1 MAEAQKPKPLP
12 KLTAEQMRYDSPEA
26 WIAWLEEDY
35 PPPLKDIEA
44 KSKRGAKRKRKTK
57 RKRISNVV
65 DGLNRLVAEGC
76 SRDVLV
82 ELMQQL
88 SVCDCEKLSHGDIKE
103 AERAL
108 ALADDWV
115 ERIVTSDWMMFVV
128 RVDSDELRYLLSTFE
143 EALRKAR
150 IQEPGG
156 KRAFY
161 VRDQLIASMVRHV
174 KEKTK
179 KLYDA
184 EVSLLIQCSVP
195 FREVKDHTG
204 AASKG
209 RSATKTPLK
218 TLEYSLDAHRA
229 WRKRNQDLINAETT
243 AWEEAYGKRQTP

>member
-1 MAEAQKPKPLP
+1 MGAVALPSVVMAEKQKPKPLP
-12 KLTAEQMRYDSPEA
+12 KLTLEQMRYDSPEA
-26 WIAWLEEDY
+26 WIAWLDAEY
-35 PPPLKDIEA
+35 PPP
-44 KSKRGAKRKRKTK
+44 SKGAGTK
-57 RKRISNVV
+57 GKRIWGVV

-88 SVCDCEKLSHGDIKE
+88 SLCDCEKLSHDDIKE

-115 ERIVTSDWMMFVV
+115 EQIVTSDWMMFVAK
-128 RVDSDELRYLLSTFE
+128 VDSDELRYLLSSFE

-150 IQEPGG
+150 IQERGG

-161 VRDQLIASMVRHV
+161 LRDQLIASMVRHV
-174 KEKTK
+174 KAKTG

-184 EVSLLIQCSVP
+184 EVSLLIQLSLP
-195 FREVKDHTG
+195 FRIVKHHTG

-209 RSATKTPLK
+209 RSATTTPLK
-218 TLEYSLDAHRA
+218 ALEYSLEAHKA
-229 WRKRNQDLINAETT
+229 WRKRSEDLLSRET
-243 AWEEAYGKRQTP
+243 AWEEAYRKREAP